1 MSRSEALA
9 RTILLSR
16 DFVGDEHTDDAIVS
30 ALSTTSVC
38 VVSDEKNLSMPSGQA
53 AVTTLVSLVLQ
64 MGCHVRLVLPAIDI
78 RGHQPPLRGVELCGA
93 LVELGGDLIPGTV
106 VEVAKASTADDLVF
120 VIGDTSWSGVA
131 RDAWR
136 LVGGRWWGGTCAPRA
151 GGSPWSSR
159 VPVGALAAATVG
171 AAEVYKYA
179 IRPLAGA
186 IVRDQL
192 SHVETASVRLGDES
206 FDPSGADVGALDC
219 VSGGAIAQAFC
230 HALFRIPG
238 LKGSLRVLEPERLDL
253 TNLNR
258 YALALRS
265 LVGETKTSLIA
276 LWAPSTLTV
285 SELGCRVDADHLP
298 NFGAFNPRVIVGTD
312 DIPSRWFGQAQGPK
326 WLAVGA
332 TTHFLAVSSE
342 HERGLAYARC
352 MHPREDNV
360 HAAIPTVSFA
370 SYWGGLML
378 AARLLRHAAGRPCP
392 VDEQAVWLPSLQL
405 AGRFSQHRHRVERA
419 AACACAA

>member
-1 MSRSEALA
+1 MSRTEALA

-16 DFVGDEHTDDAIVS
+16 DFVGDEHTDNAIVS

-38 VVSDEKNLSMPSGQA
+38 IVSDEKNLSMPSGQA

-78 RGHQPPLRGVELCGA
+78 RGHQPPLRGVELCAA
-93 LVELGGDLIPGTV
+93 LVELGADVIPDTV
-106 VEVAKASTADDLVF
+106 VEVAKASTANDLVF
-120 VIGDTSWSGVA
+120 VIGDSSWSGVA

-136 LVGGRWWGGTCAPRA
+136 LVGGRWWGGTCAPHTT
-151 GGSPWSSR
+151 GSRWASG
-159 VPVGALAAATVG
+159 VPMGALAAATVG
-171 AAEVYKYA
+171 AAEVYKCA

-192 SHVETASVRLGDES
+192 SRVETASVRLGDES
-206 FDPSGADVGALDC
+206 FDPSGVDIGAVDC

-238 LKGSLRVLEPERLDL
+238 VKGSLRVLEPERLDL

-258 YALALRS
+258 YALARRS
-265 LVGETKTSLIA
+265 LVGAMKISLIA

-285 SELGCRVDADHLP
+285 SEVECRVDADHLP
-298 NFGAFNPRVIVGTD
+298 KFGAFNPRVVVGTD
-312 DIPSRWFGQAQGPK
+312 DIPSRWFVQAQRPT

-342 HERGLAYARC
+342 HERGLACAKC
-352 MHPREDNV
+352 MHPRDDNV
-360 HAAIPTVSFA
+360 RADIPTVSFA

-392 VDEQAVWLPSLQL
+392 VDEQAMWLPSLQL
-405 AGRFSQHRHRVERA
+405 AGRFSQHRYRVEPD
-419 AACACAA
+419 AACDCAA